1 MFRELKRKNK
11 ALTNEECE
19 NILRTANT
27 GVLALH
33 GDDDYPYA
41 VPLNFI
47 YEDNKIYFH
56 CASEG
61 HKIDSIK
68 RNPKASFCVVSKDT
82 VIPEKLTTKYESII
96 VFGRVHIIEDEEEKL
111 NAIKKLSFKYA
122 PHENSDAEIKKY
134 WNALTMLQFNVEHIS
149 GKKAK

>member
-1 MFRELKRKNK
+1 MFRDLRKEKR
-11 ALTNEECE
+11 ALTKDECD
-19 NILRTANT
+19 NILKSANT

-47 YEDNKIYFH
+47 YDDNKIYFH
-56 CASEG
+56 CAKEG

-68 RNPKASFCVVSKDT
+68 KDPKASFCVISKDT
-82 VIPEKLTTKYESII
+82 VVPEKLTTKYESII
-96 VFGRVHIIEDEEEKL
+96 AFGRVHIIEDDEEKL
-111 NAIKKLSFKYA
+111 NSIKKLSFKYA
-122 PHENSDAEIKKY
+122 PHKNSDAEIKNA
-134 WNALTMLQFNVEHIS
+134 WNALTMLRFDIEHLS